1 MKLALGAVQFG
12 KNYGLVNGKKIKNY
26 DFKKI
31 EKLIFRSG
39 IKFIDTSINY
49 GSSEKIIG
57 NSNFNKLNIITKIK
71 LPKKNINVDQWLKKK
86 IHTSLTKLKVN
97 KIYGILVHDY
107 KDLLGSR
114 GKKYLKY
121 LYHLK
126 NKKIVQ
132 KIGVSIYSPNDLKK
146 IWSFWKPE
154 IVQFPLNVLDQRF
167 SKSRWIA
174 TLKKFKILIFVRS
187 CFLQGLLLS
196 DYRSNSK
203 FKKFYKILDK
213 FSNWCRL
220 NNISRL
226 QACIDFVKIKKN
238 IDYLVVGFNNY
249 SQFKEILKSFE
260 NKKIIKIPDIFIS
273 NKLNLIDPR
282 KWC

>member
-31 EKLIFRSG
+31 KKLIFRSG

-57 NSNFNKLNIITKIK
+57 NSNLKKLNIITKIK
-71 LPKKNINVDQWLKKK
+71 LPKKNINVDQWVKKK
-86 IHTSLTKLKVN
+86 IYASLTKLKVN
-97 KIYGILVHDY
+97 KIYGILIHDY
-107 KDLLGSR
+107 KDLLGAR

-126 NKKIVQ
+126 NKKIIQ

-196 DYRSNSK
+196 AYRSNSR

-260 NKKIIKIPDIFIS
+260 NKKITKIPDIFIS

-282 KWC
+282 KW